1 MLDCFPRTWGMVC
14 LSLGRPR
21 GRCSVSYLG
30 FPAAL
35 RSNGEKSF
43 YSISL
48 TKSLALHLKLVF
60 SKHCFS
66 GLQTYIGVS
75 FLFFSFP
82 FLFPFP
88 LSSSLSLSTFPS
100 LLFPSLP
107 SLHFLLCLSVFPVL
121 LFLSNL
127 TTVYLSPTFSV
138 ISPSCLCWFWNIKVT
153 GKNTTVAN
161 QNILCLHNSSFA
173 KINVVIIR
181 NNFIIYF
188 KAM

>member
-1 MLDCFPRTWGMVC
+1 MVC

-127 TTVYLSPTFSV
+127 TTVYLSLTFPV
-138 ISPSCLCWFWNIKVT
+138 ISPSCLCWF
-153 GKNTTVAN
+153 
-161 QNILCLHNSSFA
+161 
-173 KINVVIIR
+173 
-181 NNFIIYF
+181 
-188 KAM
+188 